1 MHASEYKS
9 MAMLPYL
16 FQQLIAP
23 RAHLRRH
30 RFPFEVQTKSS
41 GTLLLAAESD
51 PARLQWIDKLKKA
64 QSDAW
69 DNSAMNA

>member
-1 MHASEYKS
+1 MQ
-9 MAMLPYL
+9 PT
-16 FQQLIAP
+16 IDPAP
-23 RAHLRRH
+23 PPVHLH
-30 RFPFEVQTKSS
+30 SFPFEVQTKSS